1 MNVSVAPAPILRSN
15 DPCWCGSG
23 KKYKRCH
30 KPSDTPIRAGR
41 IGPMRAV
48 PPEIPRPEYADGGE
62 PGPPPASEIQTTDVI
77 DRMRVAGR
85 AAAEIL
91 AIACDAVA
99 PGVTTDE
106 IDALVHEETIK
117 RGGYPSTLGY
127 RDYPKSCC
135 TSVNEVICHGIPDD
149 RALLNGDIVNIDV
162 TIYLD
167 GVHGDTDATVPV
179 GVVDDASL
187 QLIDVTRE
195 CLYKGIGA
203 VKPGRPISDVGH
215 AIETHA
221 NRFGYGV
228 VRSFTGHGI
237 GERFHTG
244 LQIPHFYNRRAD
256 RPMEPGMIFTVEP
269 MITMGT
275 WQHVMWDDGWTA
287 LTADGRRTAQ
297 FEHTLVVTP
306 EGAEILTE
314 LD

>member
-1 MNVSVAPAPILRSN
+1 MNVSLTHTAALSSN

-30 KPSDTPIRAGR
+30 KLSDKPIQPGHVGPIRS
-41 IGPMRAV
+41 V
-48 PPEIPRPEYADGGE
+48 PPEIPRPEYTDGSE
-62 PGPPPASEIQTTDVI
+62 PGPPPSSEIQGSDVI
-77 DRMRVAGR
+77 ERMRAAGR
-85 AAAEIL
+85 AAAEVL

-99 PGVTTDE
+99 PGVTTDA
-106 IDALVHEETIK
+106 IDAIVHEETIK
-117 RGGYPSTLGY
+117 RGAYPSTLGF

-149 RALLNGDIVNIDV
+149 RALLDGDIVNIDV
-162 TIYLD
+162 TVYLD
-167 GVHGDTDATVPV
+167 GVHGDVDATVPV
-179 GVVDDASL
+179 GVVDPASIR
-187 QLIDVTRE
+187 LIDVTRE

-203 VKPGRPISDVGH
+203 VRPGLPIYEIGR

-221 NRFGYGV
+221 THFGYGV

-256 RPMEPGMIFTVEP
+256 RIMEPGMIFTVEP

-275 WQHVMWDDGWTA
+275 WQHVLWDDGWTA

-297 FEHTLVVTP
+297 FEHTLVVT
-306 EGAEILTE
+306 ESGSVILTE

>member
-1 MNVSVAPAPILRSN
+1 MNVTAAPLPLLRSN

-30 KPSDTPIRAGR
+30 KLSDSPIRAGR
-41 IGPMRAV
+41 VGPPRPV
-48 PPEIPRPEYADGGE
+48 PPEIPRPEYVGTGE
-62 PGPPPASEIQTTDVI
+62 PGPPPASEIQGADVI
-77 DRMRVAGR
+77 ERMRVAGR
-85 AAAEIL
+85 AAAEVL
-91 AIACDAVA
+91 AAACAAVA

-106 IDALVHEETIK
+106 IDAIVHEETIK
-117 RGGYPSTLGY
+117 RGAYPSTLGY
-127 RDYPKSCC
+127 RGYPKSSC

-149 RALLNGDIVNIDV
+149 RPLLNGDIVNIDV
-162 TIYLD
+162 TVFLN

-179 GVVDDASL
+179 GIIDTASR
-187 QLIDVTRE
+187 QLIDTTRE
-195 CLYKGIGA
+195 CLYKGIRA
-203 VKPGRPISDVGH
+203 VQPGRPISDIGR

-221 NRFGYGV
+221 DRSGYGV

-244 LQIPHFYNRRAD
+244 LQIPHFYNPRAK
-256 RPMEPGMIFTVEP
+256 RIMEPGMIFTVEP

-287 LTADGRRTAQ
+287 LTADGKRTAQ
-297 FEHTLVVTP
+297 FEHTLLVTD

-314 LD
+314 FL